1 MNLRLIIVAV
11 VGVVIA
17 AVFVGL
23 TIIGPM
29 LFGGEE
35 VAAVEGEAMPEPT
48 EAVSDEAA
56 APRRAAKAAEKS
68 TDIDMGVYEVGP
80 IVEVAERVVNL
91 SGEGPFSVLQVTIVL
106 EFAAT
111 EEIALATVE
120 EKPALVELFKA
131 EVAPVSA
138 LIEDGVNALISTKS
152 GEGLLTV
159 AGKDELKQEIMEV
172 ANTFT
177 PHPVIAVYFTKF
189 FLQ

>member
-1 MNLRLIIVAV
+1 MNLRLIIIAV
-11 VGVVIA
+11 VGVLVVIV

-29 LFGGEE
+29 LFGAEE
-35 VAAVEGEAMPEPT
+35 VAVAEGEAAPSSEG
-48 EAVSDEAA
+48 ESENA
-56 APRRAAKAAEKS
+56 APRRAAKKVEQS
-68 TDIDMGVYEVGP
+68 TEMGVYEVGP
-80 IVEVAERVVNL
+80 TVQVAERVVNL

-106 EFAAT
+106 EFAAA
-111 EEIALATVE
+111 EEDPDAQPEDILANVEKLKADVAL
-120 EKPALVELFKA
+120 
-131 EVAPVSA
+131 VSA

-172 ANTFT
+172 ANKFA

>member
-1 MNLRLIIVAV
+1 M
-11 VGVVIA
+11 
-17 AVFVGL
+17 GL

-35 VAAVEGEAMPEPT
+35 VVAVEGEAMPEPT

-56 APRRAAKAAEKS
+56 APRRAAKAAEKR

-111 EEIALATVE
+111 EEITLATVE